1 VFACRHAP
9 LKVSPEVEQLLVT
22 HYSEPD
28 RAYHNLTHIA
38 EVLGWFDLV
47 AEEVGWDAPVDVYLA
62 ILFHDA
68 IYDPTAP
75 HGDNE
80 ARSAKLAQRH
90 GAREH
95 TAALIL
101 LTARHGKVSRA
112 EIDRDAAHFLDCD
125 TAILGSAP
133 DAFDAYDAAIAAE
146 YTHVPPDAYRVGRR
160 SFLEKMLVRPR
171 IFLSD
176 FFHDR
181 LHAAARANLERAIAR
196 L

>member
-1 VFACRHAP
+1 MFACRHAP
-9 LKVSPEVEQLLVT
+9 LIISPEVERTLVA
-22 HYSEPD
+22 HYSEPH

-38 EVLGWFDLV
+38 EVLGWFDVV
-47 AEEVGWDAPVDVYLA
+47 ADEVGWDAPVDVYLA

-68 IYDPTAP
+68 IYDPAAP

-80 ARSAKLAQRH
+80 TRSAKLAQRH
-90 GAREH
+90 GARGH
-95 TAALIL
+95 TAELIL
-101 LTARHGKVSRA
+101 LTARHGKLSRA

-133 DAFDAYDAAIAAE
+133 DVFDAYDAAIAAE
-146 YTHVPPDAYRVGRR
+146 YSHVPPDAYRVGRR
-160 SFLEKMLVRPR
+160 SFLDKMRVRPR